1 MQFRL
6 ALLNLIGLSFRHEA
20 DQFRCCQ
27 INGGKKCTYE
37 SSFIGTWKET
47 LHVLSSHVF
56 GAFVTSSS
64 GFGCSI
70 SPVSALIWAKA
81 CVKAGSVRPQ
91 GTCYSFSLVFIDSPL
106 CSVVYT
112 PPTTFFFFLAFSLIF
127 LSPLCLSGPSL
138 HSKIVRVCL
147 NIILFNSRF
156 VSWIRLVLWVSL
168 L

>member
-1 MQFRL
+1 M
-6 ALLNLIGLSFRHEA
+6 
-20 DQFRCCQ
+20 
-27 INGGKKCTYE
+27 
-37 SSFIGTWKET
+37 
-47 LHVLSSHVF
+47 LSSHVF

-112 PPTTFFFFLAFSLIF
+112 PPHYFFFSSWLPL
-127 LSPLCLSGPSL
+127 LSFYLS
-138 HSKIVRVCL
+138 
-147 NIILFNSRF
+147 F
-156 VSWIRLVLWVSL
+156 VSEVLRCTL
-168 L
+168 K

>member
-6 ALLNLIGLSFRHEA
+6 ALLNVISLSFRHEA

-27 INGGKKCTYE
+27 INGEKKCTYE
-37 SSFIGTWKET
+37 SSFIGTWKGA

-70 SPVSALIWAKA
+70 SPVCALIWAKA
-81 CVKAGSVRPQ
+81 CVKPGSVRPR
-91 GTCYSFSLVFIDSPL
+91 GTCYSFSLVFIDSPR

-112 PPTTFFFFLAFSLIF
+112 PPTTFFSWLSL
-127 LSPLCLSGPSL
+127 LSFYLP
-138 HSKIVRVCL
+138 
-147 NIILFNSRF
+147 F
-156 VSWIRLVLWVSL
+156 VSEVLRCTL
-168 L
+168 K